1 MTKKSLNTNECRRS
15 FRRQEAV
22 LRQHE
27 ADEGD
32 RAGRLDGT
40 TQLQSFQPLQ
50 SHGNLYYLF
59 VLRVSRNGYA
69 RTTWL
74 Y

>member
-1 MTKKSLNTNECRRS
+1 MTTKSLNTNECRRS

-32 RAGRLDGT
+32 GAGRLDGT

-50 SHGNLYYLF
+50 SHGNL
-59 VLRVSRNGYA
+59 
-69 RTTWL
+69 
-74 Y
+74 